1 MEIPLISTILEWLL
15 DAVIKF
21 ISLLPESPIQQFTDN
36 ADVQAIFGYINWF
49 IPIGQISAIMGAIL
63 GATIIWYAVRWVLR
77 FANYVD

>member
-1 MEIPLISTILEWLL
+1 MVLEFLKTILDWLL
-15 DAVIKF
+15 EAVIKF
-21 ISLLPESPIQQFTDN
+21 ISLLPESPIQQFTAN

-77 FANYVD
+77 FAHYVE